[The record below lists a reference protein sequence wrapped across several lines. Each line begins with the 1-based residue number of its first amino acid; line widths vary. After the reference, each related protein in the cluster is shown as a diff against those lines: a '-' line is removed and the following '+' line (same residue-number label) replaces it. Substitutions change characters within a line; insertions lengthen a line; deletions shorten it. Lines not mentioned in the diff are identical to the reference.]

1 MAGHCNCLE
10 GNLLSSFGAAVMD
23 VEDVVEDNVPEVFVL
38 LTQEVPY
45 QLEVDPQEEEDL
57 HPSFLHKALVAV
69 GPDSRMEC
77 YSDARIHLC

>member
-23 VEDVVEDNVPEVFVL
+23 VEDVEEDNVPEVFVL

-57 HPSFLHKALVAV
+57 QARDQGLKREPEATRFVA
-69 GPDSRMEC
+69 
-77 YSDARIHLC
+77 